1 MSEMKKSGSMWRCFC
16 KRTLAVLTVLC
27 AVGGVIFVTG
37 FGKQIQ
43 EAINKMTIAEGKTKI
58 EKRRYD
64 TNDLQT

>member
-1 MSEMKKSGSMWRCFC
+1 MSEMKKSGSMFRCFC

-43 EAINKMTIAEGKTKI
+43 DAINNLIITEGKTKI
-58 EKRRYD
+58 EKRR
-64 TNDLQT
+64 